1 MKRIFITIC
10 LLLLA
15 AQAQAQTCT
24 RVSSTAQNC
33 VFSLSWQ
40 APVVDAQHDPATSY
54 IVQRKIGAG
63 AFADLATVTSLTYQ
77 DTLNNDPGNTSVT
90 YQVVS
95 ANGAGRDGP
104 SNAVTKTTPAIAP
117 TVPNPPSGL
126 QVSALSISQI
136 LLTWADRSTD
146 ETFFQARIKQTGQ
159 LYPEFA
165 ANSTSGTIGGL
176 KRNTNYDVQI
186 ASGNSAG
193 LSAFTPYVRV
203 RTLK

>member
-1 MKRIFITIC
+1 MKRILLTLA
-10 LLLLA
+10 LLLIA

-40 APVVDAQHDPATSY
+40 APAVDANHDPATSY

-63 AFADLATVTSLTYQ
+63 AFADLATVNTLTYQ

-95 ANGAGRDGP
+95 ANSAGRDGP

-117 TVPNPPSGL
+117 TIPNPPSGL
-126 QVSALSISQI
+126 QVSALTSSQI
-136 LLTWADRSTD
+136 VLTWNDNSTN
-146 ETFFQARIKQTGQ
+146 ESYFQARVKQSNLPLPQ
-159 LYPEFA
+159 FA
-165 ANSTSGTIGGL
+165 ANTTTGTVGGFQPN
-176 KRNTNYDVQI
+176 KNYDVQI
-186 ASGNSAG
+186 AAGNAAG
-193 LSAFTPYVRV
+193 LSAYTPYVRV
-203 RTLK
+203 RTPK